1 MLNPKS
7 TAQNKICNPFQI
19 KVCIFK
25 IYPKVLIVYQNVNFS
40 YTRVNHKAHQ
50 YN

>member
-1 MLNPKS
+1 MLNAKS
-7 TAQNKICNPFQI
+7 SVQNKICTPFQI

-40 YTRVNHKAHQ
+40 YMSESQNTPV
-50 YN
+50 